1 MLNIPDRINSRYRRG
16 KKKSL
21 ATETFKN
28 ETRRDKKTKRGNY
41 NISELSSPQRDD
53 SEKYLRNKD

>member
-1 MLNIPDRINSRYRRG
+1 MLNIPDRINSRYCRE

-28 ETRRDKKTKRGNY
+28 EHGEAKKQKEGITT
-41 NISELSSPQRDD
+41 SVSSVHPR
-53 SEKYLRNKD
+53 ETIVKNT